1 MKIEDFDEN
10 ISSINVE
17 NREEI
22 FVINVN
28 DNTDDLLLNDLFSKN
43 PFRPYKYYVTKNLYD
58 IIKIATMVE
67 EIDNNVFRRRC
78 YESDS

>member
-10 ISSINVE
+10 ISSINVGSM
-17 NREEI
+17 EEI

-28 DNTDDLLLNDLFSKN
+28 DNTDDLFSKN
-43 PFRPYKYYVTKNLYD
+43 PFKPYKYYVTKNLYD

-67 EIDNNVFRRRC
+67 KIDNNVFRRRC